1 MGVAGGATT
10 TEATAAGLVAVV
22 VLSYRGLEDT
32 LKCLDS
38 LRRVRDPHWRVY
50 LVENGTQPSP
60 VAEIRAAHDWIE
72 IIRCEENGGW
82 SGGNNVGIRRA
93 LADGAEAVLL
103 LNNDTIV
110 AENLLERLRGAAAA
124 HPEYG
129 ILGPVICWMDEPQQ
143 VNTDGW
149 VFNDPAGGGFFQR
162 RAVPWQV
169 TQPPHVVETELVNGC
184 AMWIQ
189 STTLAHVGL
198 IDERFFL
205 IHEESEF
212 CLRAR
217 RKGWRCGIVSE
228 PLVWHKGSSAFARD
242 SRPLQRY
249 FDARNLGLLVRQ
261 HVGDPVLG
269 AGRWRIRLQ
278 YWKHVYWM
286 YAHERQAGRTAGAD
300 AVLNGCTDALTGVG
314 GPLRDRVRPLKWLV
328 KLLFSTKFHIS
339 DGNKA
344 R

>member
-1 MGVAGGATT
+1 MGAASGV
-10 TEATAAGLVAVV
+10 EASAEAAVGLVAVV
-22 VLSYRGLEDT
+22 VLSYRGLDDT

-60 VAEIRAAHDWIE
+60 VAQIQAAHDWIE
-72 IIRCEENGGW
+72 IIRCEENRGW

-93 LADGAEAVLL
+93 VDDGAEAILL

-110 AENLLERLRGAAAA
+110 AENLLERMRAAAAA
-124 HPEYG
+124 HPEHG

-149 VFNDPAGGGFFQR
+149 VFNDPVGGGFFQR
-162 RAVPWQV
+162 RAVPWQ
-169 TQPPHVVETELVNGC
+169 TTEPPHVAETELVNGC
-184 AMWIQ
+184 AMWVRSATFAQ
-189 STTLAHVGL
+189 VGL

-217 RKGWRCGIVSE
+217 RAGWRCGIVSE

-249 FDARNLGLLVRQ
+249 FDARNLGLLVRT
-261 HVGDPVLG
+261 HAGAAVLG

-278 YWKHVYWM
+278 YWQHVYWM
-286 YAHERQAGRTAGAD
+286 YAHERSAGRLAGAD
-300 AVLNGCTDALTGVG
+300 AVLNGCVDALSGVG
-314 GPLRDRVRPLKWLV
+314 GPLQDRVRPLKWLV
-328 KLLFSTKFHIS
+328 KLLFSTKFRIFRG
-339 DGNKA
+339 GNA